1 MAMLVVVSYDV
12 STGKAEGRRRLSR
25 IAKECVNFGQRVQKS
40 VFECVLG
47 PDKWAELRH
56 RLLEIYDSEEDSL
69 RFYFLGA
76 KWRGRVEHHGSKKIV
91 DPEGVL
97 IA

>member
-12 STGKAEGRRRLSR
+12 STEKAEGRRRLR
-25 IAKECVNFGQRVQKS
+25 RVAKECLNFGQRVQKS
-40 VFECVLG
+40 VFECVVDL
-47 PDKWAELRH
+47 DKWTEARH
-56 RLLEIYDSEEDSL
+56 RLLEIYNPDEDSL

-76 KWRGRVEHHGSKKIV
+76 KWRGRVEHHGAKETR

-97 IA
+97 IV